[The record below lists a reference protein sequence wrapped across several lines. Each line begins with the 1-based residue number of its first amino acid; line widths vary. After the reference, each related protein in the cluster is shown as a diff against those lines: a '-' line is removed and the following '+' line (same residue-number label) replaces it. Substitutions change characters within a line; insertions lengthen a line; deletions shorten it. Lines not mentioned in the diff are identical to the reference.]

1 MEFVD
6 EVVASTQHIWTS
18 VAGLN
23 PHPLCQPATLS
34 RKERLVTCVVQI
46 TGAWRGVVIQQCSQ
60 ELARRVTST
69 MFGKAPADVITTE
82 IHDVISELTNM
93 LSGSLKARL
102 PRPSQL
108 SLPTVVEGQD
118 YQLVIPNTPMLCQ
131 VAFECQGQGLMVTL
145 LHQNTHK

>member
-23 PHPLCQPATLS
+23 PHPHSQPETLY
-34 RKERLVTCVVQI
+34 RQERLVTCVIQI
-46 TGAWRGVVIQQCSQ
+46 TGAWRGVVMQQCSE
-60 ELARRVTST
+60 ELARQVTST
-69 MFGKAPADVITTE
+69 MFGKAPADVITNE

-93 LSGSLKARL
+93 LGGSLKAKL
-102 PRPSQL
+102 PGPSQL

-118 YQLVIPNTPMLCQ
+118 YQLVIPHAPLLCQ
-131 VAFECQGQGLMVTL
+131 VAFECQGQRLIVTL
-145 LHQNTHK
+145 LRQNTNK